1 VISTNR
7 LLRQPSW
14 FWLLLAALA
23 TASVLY
29 LTRLGPGAG
38 GDSTSYLMGAENL
51 LLGNGFSRYSGGYE
65 IRPITG
71 FPPVYSVSLAAAG
84 LTGLE
89 LIEAARLLNAVLF
102 GANVVLTSA
111 IVYSLTRSTR
121 ASVLAGLL
129 FLTRTTLLELH
140 SWVMSEPL
148 FIFLSLVSVCLIGR
162 YLHEAGVAWLIA
174 AGTVTALACLTRYV
188 GVALV
193 GTGLVGIA
201 LFGPSDVRRRG
212 RDGLIFTGLS
222 LIPLLMWLARNRA
235 VAGTAVNRGLSYH
248 PMEPELVRLFLA
260 DISSWFVPHQVPLPT
275 GVRATLAIVIAA
287 AVLGGLVALLGRRW
301 LKWDRTRLLM
311 VGPAGTRLAAVP
323 WLLALYAAGGLFITW
338 LNSTLLDA
346 ATTAAAPSRY
356 LAPVFAASLILFV
369 SAAVQLLRLVSASR
383 RLGRIAA
390 AAGMVLLAFYIY
402 NSLGFFQDPLPRL
415 GYTGR
420 KLLSPELVAALGRI
434 PAESP
439 IVSNNPELIYVL
451 VGRPAYVRPIHYDP
465 YQAEYRDD
473 YELQFAQLEDQLG
486 RAGVFVVFDELE
498 ADDREVIDRLD
509 LELIQE
515 YPTASI
521 YGRPEAGMGRLD
533 FTNRSLRVAS
543 W

>member
-1 VISTNR
+1 VIRTTR
-7 LLRQPSW
+7 LFRQPSW
-14 FWLLLAALA
+14 FWLLLAVLA
-23 TASVLY
+23 SASVLY

-71 FPPVYSVSLAAAG
+71 FPPVYSAALAAAG

-89 LIEAARLLNAVLF
+89 LVAAARLLNAALF
-102 GANVVLTSA
+102 GANVALTA
-111 IVYSLTRSTR
+111 AMVHSLTRSTWG
-121 ASVLAGLL
+121 SVLAGLL
-129 FLTRTTLLELH
+129 FLARTTELELH

-162 YLHEAGVAWLIA
+162 YLHEAGLAWLIA

-193 GTGLVGIA
+193 GAGLVGMA
-201 LFGPSDVRRRG
+201 LFGPSDMRRRG
-212 RDGLIFTGLS
+212 RDGLIFAGLS
-222 LIPLLMWLARNRA
+222 LVPLLMWLARNTA
-235 VAGTAVNRGLSYH
+235 AAGTAVNRGLSYH
-248 PMEPELVRLFLA
+248 PMDPELVRLFLA

-275 GVRATLAIVIAA
+275 GVRATLAIVFAA
-287 AVLGGLVALLGRRW
+287 VVLGGFVVVLRRRW
-301 LKWDRTRLLM
+301 LQWDRTRLLM
-311 VGPAGTRLAAVP
+311 VGPAGTKLAAVP

-356 LAPVFAASLILFV
+356 LAPVFAAVLILFV
-369 SAAVQLLRLVSASR
+369 SVAVHLPRVVGAPR
-383 RLGRIAA
+383 RLGRIGA
-390 AAGMVLLAFYIY
+390 AAGIALLALYMY
-402 NSLGFFQDPLPRL
+402 NSLGFFRDPLPRL

-420 KLLSPELVAALGRI
+420 KLLSPELVAALAQI
-434 PAESP
+434 PTEST

-451 VGRPAYVRPIHYDP
+451 AGRPAYVRPIHYDP

-486 RAGVFVVFDELE
+486 RGGVFVVFDELE
-498 ADDREVIDRLD
+498 PDDREVIDRLD

-515 YPTASI
+515 FPTASI
-521 YGRPEAGMGRLD
+521 YGHPKGSTLD
-533 FTNRSLRVAS
+533 GL
-543 W
+543 

>member
-1 VISTNR
+1 MLTSATKR
-7 LLRQPSW
+7 FRQPSGI
-14 FWLLLAALA
+14 WLLLAALA

-71 FPPVYSVSLAAAG
+71 FPPVYSVALAAAG

-89 LIEAARLLNAVLF
+89 LVEAARLLNAVLF
-102 GANVVLTSA
+102 GANVGLTSA
-111 IVYSLTRSTR
+111 IVYSLTRSTWG
-121 ASVLAGLL
+121 SILAGLL
-129 FLTRTTLLELH
+129 FMARTMLLELH
-140 SWVMSEPL
+140 AWVMSEPL
-148 FIFLSLVSVCLIGR
+148 FIFLSLVSACLLGR
-162 YLHEAGVAWLIA
+162 YLNDRGMGWLIA

-188 GVALV
+188 GAALV

-201 LFGPSDVRRRG
+201 LFGPPDLRRRG
-212 RDGLIFTGLS
+212 RDGLIFAGLS

-235 VAGTAVNRGLSYH
+235 AAGTAVNRGLSYH

-275 GVRATLAIVIAA
+275 GVRATLAIGIAA
-287 AVLGGLVALLGRRW
+287 AVLGGFVILLGRHW
-301 LKWDRTRLLM
+301 LKWDRTGLLM

-369 SAAVQLLRLVSASR
+369 TAAVHLLRLMSGR
-383 RLGRIAA
+383 RRPGRIAA
-390 AAGMVLLAFYIY
+390 AAGLVLLAFYIY
-402 NSLGFFQDPLPRL
+402 NSLGFFRDPLPRL

-420 KLLSPELVAALGRI
+420 KLLSPELVAALAQI

-439 IVSNNPELIYVL
+439 IVSNNPELIYIL
-451 VGRPAYVRPIHYDP
+451 AGRPAYVRPIRYDP

-473 YELQFAQLEDQLG
+473 YELQFAQLEAQLG
-486 RAGVFVVFDELE
+486 RGGVFVVFDELE
-498 ADDREVIDRLD
+498 ADDLAVIERMD
-509 LELIQE
+509 LQLLAQ
-515 YPTASI
+515 YPMAQIFGHPSGPTFGGLYPPNSDLA
-521 YGRPEAGMGRLD
+521 
-533 FTNRSLRVAS
+533 
-543 W
+543 